1 MERGSRLGGPEQ
13 KLRSRA
19 RAGSVEAWRLEDVAL
34 SFYSTCTIP
43 QVPLSAL
50 CNCRSRYG
58 SFFFDQKCMRLTR
71 STKDRKKGCA

>member
-34 SFYSTCTIP
+34 SFYSTCTISRKYRCP
-43 QVPLSAL
+43 HCATVDPDMEAFSSIRSA
-50 CNCRSRYG
+50 
-58 SFFFDQKCMRLTR
+58 
-71 STKDRKKGCA
+71 CA